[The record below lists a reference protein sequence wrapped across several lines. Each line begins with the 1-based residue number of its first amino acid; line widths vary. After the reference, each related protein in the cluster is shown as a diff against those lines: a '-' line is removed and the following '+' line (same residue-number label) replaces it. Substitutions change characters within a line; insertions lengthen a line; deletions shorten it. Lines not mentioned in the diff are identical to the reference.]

1 MSRNEKIRPSI
12 MLRRH
17 IQMDFTLLKIK
28 TNFIIYFY
36 FMVMGT
42 KIKQRRTHD
51 ESI

>member
-1 MSRNEKIRPSI
+1 MSGNEKIRPNI
-12 MLRRH
+12 MFRHH

-28 TNFIIYFY
+28 TIFIIYFY
-36 FMVMGT
+36 FIVIGI

>member
-1 MSRNEKIRPSI
+1 MSRNKKIRPNI
-12 MLRRH
+12 MFRHH

-28 TNFIIYFY
+28 TIFIVYFY
-36 FMVMGT
+36 FIVIGI